1 MCVRFR
7 SPTGTGLCTRHT
19 IMSKASVV
27 LDVVE
32 LSTDEEDLGRDV
44 LEDTGCVG
52 DTGLVSW
59 DVVPETGD
67 CDLDSVD
74 APINIKQKRRAV
86 YEFFPDNLEQ
96 LDTLL
101 KDGIALFNNESAL
114 FAEDRVHELT

>member
-1 MCVRFR
+1 
-7 SPTGTGLCTRHT
+7 
-19 IMSKASVV
+19 MSKASVA
-27 LDVVE
+27 LNVVE

-52 DTGLVSW
+52 VPDLVSW
-59 DVVPETGD
+59 DEVPGTGD
-67 CDLDSVD
+67 FDLDSVD

-86 YEFFPDNLEQ
+86 YEFFTDNLEN

>member
-1 MCVRFR
+1 
-7 SPTGTGLCTRHT
+7 
-19 IMSKASVV
+19 MSKASVV

-101 KDGIALFNNESAL
+101 KDGFALFNNESAL